1 MKIRYWLACS
11 LVAMDLA
18 TRSQGQPA
26 SNTITDPSSLDTP
39 TNTSLVLSNVSGEL
53 RVLDAQGL
61 VLETNFNYLPRIKL
75 ADLST
80 DELHALLNTKVAYA
94 TLTTFPSFYGTN
106 GQAAVL
112 ESQLRQIWLQG
123 NSIADK
129 IQTRLEILED
139 LREYN
144 VTLALLPGSMA
155 AADQYEIH
163 AEAVNDRVASW
174 QEPERPEYGFGNREG
189 RHEAWE
195 HWERANVRAMAANGQ
210 AVGSEQQVEGYLAKC
225 ATLSARLAT
234 HGVLVSADP
243 PFTFIPPLTM
253 KAEVNQ
259 ERR

>member
-11 LVAMDLA
+11 LVAMDLV

-26 SNTITDPSSLDTP
+26 SIAIPDLGSSDAP
-39 TNTSLVLSNVSGEL
+39 TNASLVLSNVSGEL

-75 ADLST
+75 SDLSS
-80 DELHALLNTKVAYA
+80 DELHALLNTKVAYSA
-94 TLTTFPSFYGTN
+94 LTTFPSLYGTN
-106 GQAAVL
+106 GQSAVL
-112 ESQLRQIWLQG
+112 ESQLRQIWHQG
-123 NSIADK
+123 TSLADK

-144 VTLALLPGSMA
+144 ITIALLPGSMA

-163 AEAVNDRVASW
+163 ADAVNDRVASW
-174 QEPERPEYGFGNREG
+174 PEPEWPEYGFGNREG

-210 AVGSEQQVEGYLAKC
+210 AVASEQQVEGYLAKC
-225 ATLSARLAT
+225 AALSARLAT
-234 HGVLVSADP
+234 HGVSVSATP
-243 PFTFIPPLTM
+243 PFTFIPPLTL
-253 KAEVNQ
+253 KVEVDQ